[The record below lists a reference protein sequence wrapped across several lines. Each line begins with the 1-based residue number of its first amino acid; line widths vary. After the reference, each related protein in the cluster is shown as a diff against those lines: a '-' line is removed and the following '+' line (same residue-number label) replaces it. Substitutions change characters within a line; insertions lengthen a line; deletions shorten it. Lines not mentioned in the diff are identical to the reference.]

1 LTMSGWVRFDEEQLS
16 RTGWF
21 GQNDAVEFGMIEA
34 ESMMWWSPKGSVQTE
49 LGPWVEEW
57 THVAVVLGDGTIS
70 TYVNGEETNTVGGG
84 GPVSSGYSFNIGGG
98 GIWDAAGN
106 YFYGELDDIAVW
118 DVALTA
124 VEIKKIAEGLSPLA
138 EVPPA
143 VAVVKNAD
151 GSLTITFDGTLQTAP
166 TVNGPWTDV
175 NGESPLQIT
184 ADGEAWFGR
193 ARK

>member
-1 LTMSGWVRFDEEQLS
+1 
-16 RTGWF
+16 
-21 GQNDAVEFGMIEA
+21 
-34 ESMMWWSPKGSVQTE
+34 
-49 LGPWVEEW
+49 
-57 THVAVVLGDGTIS
+57 VLGDGTIS

-84 GPVSSGYSFNIGGG
+84 GPVNSGYPFNIGGG

-124 VEIKKIAEGLSPLA
+124 VEIKKIAEGVSPLA
-138 EVPPA
+138 EIPPA

-166 TVNGPWTDV
+166 TVKGPWTDV

-193 ARK
+193 AKK